1 MQAADDS
8 DNDGGDMRLMMMVE
22 GEMKDGVT
30 ACLFVFDLNDA
41 ASLGLPTLG
50 ARRVLSRGAKR
61 AGRYY

>member
-1 MQAADDS
+1 MHAADDG
-8 DNDGGDMRLMMMVE
+8 GGDMRLMMMMMVE
-22 GEMKDGVT
+22 GEMKDGAT
-30 ACLFVFDLNDA
+30 ACLPVFDVNDA

>member
-1 MQAADDS
+1 MHAG
-8 DNDGGDMRLMMMVE
+8 DNDGGDMRLVMMIMVE
-22 GEMKDGVT
+22 GEMKDEVT
-30 ACLFVFDLNDA
+30 ACLPVFDVNGA